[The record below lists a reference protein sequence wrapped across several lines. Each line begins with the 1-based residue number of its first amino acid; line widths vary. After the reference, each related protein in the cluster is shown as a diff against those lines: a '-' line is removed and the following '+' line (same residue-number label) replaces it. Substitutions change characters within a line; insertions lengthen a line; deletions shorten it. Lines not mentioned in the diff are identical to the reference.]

1 MKPYNQRTGVSVK
14 RPVIERIE
22 GLHPYKMI
30 NYLLISITCLLYA
43 FITFMFIKHLAF
55 ELDGNYNFYLPKFF
69 TVSLL
74 FLISSVYFTSR
85 VLNSYK
91 NDDISYLRKL
101 LSYSL
106 ISGLLFFISQSIA
119 WMELLT
125 HEVNFDKNDIT
136 TYVFT
141 YSVVHMAFVLVG
153 MIMSG
158 VLFYRYM
165 LIENDPVKTLIAT
178 TNPNE
183 KVKLEVFKVFWH
195 FNVFSWTMIFL
206 MFLFLF

>member
-1 MKPYNQRTGVSVK
+1 
-14 RPVIERIE
+14 
-22 GLHPYKMI
+22 MI

-85 VLNSYK
+85 VLNAYK

-101 LSYSL
+101 LSYTL

-195 FNVFSWTMIFL
+195 FNVLSWTMIFL